1 MTLELLA
8 ALCNY
13 CPVSIKAF
21 VNSQKLFF
29 LNSGFT
35 VKLYINKVISI
46 VCSEKK
52 HFIHIY
58 YLIITV
64 QYE

>member
-1 MTLELLA
+1 MCKMTLELLA

-46 VCSEKK
+46 VCSKK
-52 HFIHIY
+52 NISY
-58 YLIITV
+58 TSIT
-64 QYE
+64 